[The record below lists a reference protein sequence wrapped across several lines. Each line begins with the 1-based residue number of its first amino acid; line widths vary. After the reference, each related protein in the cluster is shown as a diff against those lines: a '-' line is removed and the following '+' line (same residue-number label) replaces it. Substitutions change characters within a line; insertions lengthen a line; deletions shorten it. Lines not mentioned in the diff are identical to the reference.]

1 MDGYKPPFT
10 ITNSILSHVASVSEK
25 VGRITVMSNM
35 ENKPHLRK
43 NNRIRSIHSSLK
55 IEANSLS
62 LSQVRDVIN
71 GKLVLGE
78 AKEIQEVKN
87 AYNAYEKIA
96 EIDPYCIEELKKFHG
111 IMTKY
116 IVEES
121 GDFRSGEE
129 GVFNGEECIF
139 MAPPARFVP
148 QLMNELFDWMKE
160 VKDQMHPLILSSVF
174 HYEFVFIHPF
184 ADGNGRMARLWHTCL
199 LANWKP
205 FFQYIPIE
213 SQIERFQE
221 EYYNVIAQCH
231 VNGDSNLFIEF
242 MLRQIDQIL
251 QEVLLQ
257 SEGQREGISEYVK
270 RLLDV
275 MEYEV
280 PYTAVTL
287 MELLGLKSKESF
299 RKNYLNPAM
308 ELQLIRMTVP
318 DKPRSRNQR
327 YVKR

>member
-1 MDGYKPPFT
+1 MSKITQIIKEARDQGRLTALDFAQGIFDDFIELHGDRNFRDDG
-10 ITNSILSHVASVSEK
+10 A
-25 VGRITVMSNM
+25 
-35 ENKPHLRK
+35 
-43 NNRIRSIHSSLK
+43 
-55 IEANSLS
+55 
-62 LSQVRDVIN
+62 VI
-71 GKLVLGE
+71 G
-78 AKEIQEVKN
+78 
-87 AYNAYEKIA
+87 
-96 EIDPYCIEELKKFHG
+96 G
-111 IMTKY
+111 I
-116 IVEES
+116 
-121 GDFRSGEE
+121 
-129 GVFNGEECIF
+129 
-139 MAPPARFVP
+139 
-148 QLMNELFDWMKE
+148 
-160 VKDQMHPLILSSVF
+160 
-174 HYEFVFIHPF
+174 
-184 ADGNGRMARLWHTCL
+184 GRMARLWHTCL

-213 SQIERFQE
+213 RQIERFQK

-299 RKNYLNPAM
+299 RKNYLNPAI

>member
-96 EIDPYCIEELKKFHG
+96 EIDPYSIEELKKFHG

-160 VKDQMHPLILSSVF
+160 VDGEVHPLILSSVF

-184 ADGNGRMARLWHTCL
+184 SDGNGRMARLWHTAIL
-199 LANWKP
+199 SKWKP
-205 FFQYIPIE
+205 VFEFIPIE
-213 SQIERFQE
+213 SQIEKFQT
-221 EYYNVIAQCH
+221 EYYDAIAQCH
-231 VNGDSNLFIEF
+231 RAGSSTDFIEF
-242 MLRQIDQIL
+242 MLSQIDKIL
-251 QEVLLQ
+251 DDISVKM
-257 SEGQREGISEYVK
+257 SEENEY
-270 RLLDV
+270 LSDSDDD
-275 MEYEV
+275 
-280 PYTAVTL
+280 T
-287 MELLGLKSKESF
+287 
-299 RKNYLNPAM
+299 
-308 ELQLIRMTVP
+308 
-318 DKPRSRNQR
+318 
-327 YVKR
+327 